1 MHLLQGFVRN
11 FCFQKRAD
19 TTASYP
25 RRERER
31 ERGAAMYV
39 AAVVACVVTAGPDA
53 VQEKALLAMLF
64 VKLSS

>member
-1 MHLLQGFVRN
+1 MCVYFRALSETSVFRKELILLQ
-11 FCFQKRAD
+11 A
-19 TTASYP
+19 TLE
-25 RRERER
+25 ERER